1 MKYLHPAFMLLL
13 LAFLYKIYKTGSN
26 SLNINE
32 KSPEA
37 EKKQELQKEHKQTAW
52 IVTLLMIPGF
62 IGGIIG
68 MVYFIGIQEIFI
80 HSYGHGF
87 IGAGV
92 LGLMMSNLF
101 VGSSIKKPPKPKA
114 RQNLLSFHRGLMY
127 FTLIASFF
135 SVVTGAVILY
145 KGPS

>member
-1 MKYLHPAFMLLL
+1 
-13 LAFLYKIYKTGSN
+13 
-26 SLNINE
+26 
-32 KSPEA
+32 
-37 EKKQELQKEHKQTAW
+37 
-52 IVTLLMIPGF
+52 
-62 IGGIIG
+62 
-68 MVYFIGIQEIFI
+68 
-80 HSYGHGF
+80 
-87 IGAGV
+87 
-92 LGLMMSNLF
+92 MMSNLF